1 MSDADASNIERIA
14 MFVEASV
21 TTDIRLVA
29 VDGPSGSG
37 KSTLAGALA
46 ARLEAPLIE
55 IDDFVS
61 WNDFGGWWPRFES
74 QVVHPLLS
82 GHDAVYQQR
91 DWQGDE
97 FGDRLGSWRRVSWA
111 PIVVIEGVASSRQ
124 QIADRL
130 ACRVWVDAPADVRLE
145 RSLLRDGASHLE
157 LWRKWMSEEHAF
169 FEADKT
175 ASRADFLVSGI
186 SRAANHATR
195 RV

>member
-1 MSDADASNIERIA
+1 MSDADASDIERIA
-14 MFVEASV
+14 MLVEASV
-21 TTDIRLVA
+21 TPDVRLVA

-97 FGDRLGSWRRVSWA
+97 FGDRLGSWRRVSWT
-111 PIVVIEGVASSRQ
+111 PIVVIEGVTSSRQ

-145 RSLLRDGASHLE
+145 RGLLRDGASHLE

-169 FEADKT
+169 FEADGT
-175 ASRADFLVSGI
+175 ASRADFLVSGT
-186 SRAANHATR
+186 SRAAN
-195 RV
+195 